1 MTKSVRTAI
10 LQAGKEFQTFRR
22 FLGLLFLLIATPPD
36 LYSAERLRIA
46 VSNYNLSSLSMGVA
60 HSRGFFKEE
69 GFDSEVIRMNPNVA
83 TTAAVTG
90 DVDFSALIGSLIG
103 AAIKGAPLK
112 LVACSQDRTPIVFVA
127 KPSIKSIQELRG
139 KTIGIPSYGS
149 TPDVVG
155 RMVLKHFGVD
165 PEKAIGLPTDASR
178 LAALKEG
185 MVDAII
191 VAPPIDYEGKKL
203 GFNVLARAGDIFTFP
218 YNGLGTNTRKI
229 KERPDQVKRAIRALI
244 KANNY
249 IRKNRDGTIRVLIDW
264 TKTKPELASASYDSS
279 WEFFSHDANIPE
291 DGLRV
296 VIDGF
301 RNSLGITR
309 PILASE
315 IVDDSFL
322 REAQRELG
330 VAK

>member
-1 MTKSVRTAI
+1 MIALKI
-10 LQAGKEFQTFRR
+10 LAMP
-22 FLGLLFLLIATPPD
+22 LLLVMLPADLL
-36 LYSAERLRIA
+36 SAERLRVA

-127 KPSIKSIQELRG
+127 RPSIKSVKELRG

-165 PEKAIGLPTDASR
+165 PDKGDQSDRSAHRCGPAGRPQGRDGRCHRGRAADRLRGQEIGLQRVGARRRYFYVSLQRPGNEPAQDQR
-178 LAALKEG
+178 
-185 MVDAII
+185 
-191 VAPPIDYEGKKL
+191 APRPSESEP
-203 GFNVLARAGDIFTFP
+203 FAR
-218 YNGLGTNTRKI
+218 
-229 KERPDQVKRAIRALI
+229 
-244 KANNY
+244 
-249 IRKNRDGTIRVLIDW
+249 
-264 TKTKPELASASYDSS
+264 
-279 WEFFSHDANIPE
+279 
-291 DGLRV
+291 
-296 VIDGF
+296 
-301 RNSLGITR
+301 
-309 PILASE
+309 
-315 IVDDSFL
+315 
-322 REAQRELG
+322 
-330 VAK
+330 

>member
-1 MTKSVRTAI
+1 M
-10 LQAGKEFQTFRR
+10 LQLHKRVHATLTYQIFG
-22 FLGLLFLLIATPPD
+22 FLFFLVFLPKD
-36 LYSAERLRIA
+36 LQSAERLRIA

-69 GFDSEVIRMNPNVA
+69 GFDAEVIRMNPNIA
-83 TTAAVTG
+83 TTAAITG

-112 LVACSQDRTPIVFVA
+112 LVACSQDRTPIVFVSRPDIRSV
-127 KPSIKSIQELRG
+127 KELRG
-139 KTIGIPSYGS
+139 KIIGIPSFGS

-155 RMVLKHFGVD
+155 RMVLRHFGVD
-165 PEKAIGLPTDASR
+165 PEKEIKAIGLPTDVAR

-185 MVDAII
+185 IVDAIV

-203 GFNVLARAGDIFTFP
+203 GFNVLVRAGDIFTFP
-218 YNGLGTNTRKI
+218 YNGLGTNTKKI
-229 KERPDQVKRAIRALI
+229 KERPDQIKRAIRALI

-249 IRKNRDGTIRVLIDW
+249 IRKDRDGTIRVLIEW
-264 TKTKPELASASYDSS
+264 TRTKPELAAASYDSA
-279 WEFFSHDANIPE
+279 WEFFSPDANIPE

-309 PILASE
+309 PIPISE
-315 IVDDSFL
+315 IVEDSFL
-322 REAQRELG
+322 RAAQKELG

>member
-1 MTKSVRTAI
+1 M
-10 LQAGKEFQTFRR
+10 
-22 FLGLLFLLIATPPD
+22 
-36 LYSAERLRIA
+36 
-46 VSNYNLSSLSMGVA
+46 
-60 HSRGFFKEE
+60 
-69 GFDSEVIRMNPNVA
+69 IRMNPNVA

-127 KPSIKSIQELRG
+127 RPSIKSVKELRG

-165 PEKAIGLPTDASR
+165 PEKEIKAIGLPTDAAR

-185 MVDAII
+185 MVDAIV

-218 YNGLGTNTRKI
+218 YNGLGTNMRKI

-249 IRKNRDGTIRVLIDW
+249 IRKNRDGTIRVLVDW
-264 TKTKPELASASYDSS
+264 AKTKPELAAASYDSS

-309 PILASE
+309 PIPTSE
-315 IVDDSFL
+315 IVEDTFL

>member
-1 MTKSVRTAI
+1 MISLKILAI
-10 LQAGKEFQTFRR
+10 P
-22 FLGLLFLLIATPPD
+22 LLLVMLPTDLL
-36 LYSAERLRIA
+36 SADRLRIA

-60 HSRGFFKEE
+60 HSRGLFKEE

-112 LVACSQDRTPIVFVA
+112 LVACSQDRTPIVFVVR
-127 KPSIKSIQELRG
+127 PTIKSVNELRG

-165 PEKAIGLPTDASR
+165 PEKEIKAIGLPTDSAR

-185 MVDAII
+185 MVDAIV

-203 GFNVLARAGDIFTFP
+203 GFNVLVRAGDIFTFP
-218 YNGLGTNTRKI
+218 YNGLGTNMRKI

-264 TKTKPELASASYDSS
+264 AKTKPELAAASYDSS

-301 RNSLGITR
+301 RNSLGIARTI
-309 PILASE
+309 PASE
-315 IVDDSFL
+315 IVEDSFL

-330 VAK
+330 VAR

>member
-1 MTKSVRTAI
+1 MLL
-10 LQAGKEFQTFRR
+10 LQAMAV
-22 FLGLLFLLIATPPD
+22 LLLI
-36 LYSAERLRIA
+36 LAEPGNLLGADRLRIA

-60 HSRGFFKEE
+60 HTRGFFKEE

-112 LVACSQDRTPIVFVA
+112 LVACSQDRTPIVFLA
-127 KPSIKSIQELRG
+127 RPAIKSVNDLKG
-139 KTIGIPSYGS
+139 KTIGIPSHGS

-165 PEKAIGLPTDASR
+165 PEKEIKAIALPTDSAR
-178 LAALKEG
+178 LAALKEN
-185 MVDAII
+185 MVDAIV

-203 GFNVLARAGDIFTFP
+203 GFNVLVRAGDIFTFP
-218 YNGLGTNTRKI
+218 YNGLGTNIRTI

-249 IRKNRDGTIRVLIDW
+249 IRKNRDGTTRVLIDW
-264 TKTKPELASASYDSS
+264 AKTKPELAAASYDSS
-279 WEFFSHDANIPE
+279 WEYFSHDANIPE

-301 RNSLGITR
+301 RSSLGITR
-309 PILASE
+309 PIPISE
-315 IVDDSFL
+315 IVEDSFL

>member
-1 MTKSVRTAI
+1 MRQDHGKS
-10 LQAGKEFQTFRR
+10 RR
-22 FLGLLFLLIATPPD
+22 SQIYRKFLLLLAWMVLPAD
-36 LYSAERLRIA
+36 VYGAERLRIA

-69 GFDSEVIRMNPNVA
+69 GFDAEVIRMNPNIA

-90 DVDFSALIGSLIG
+90 DVDFSALVGSLIG
-103 AAIKGAPLK
+103 AAIKGAPLR

-127 KPSIKSIQELRG
+127 KPEIKSVKDLRG
-139 KTIGIPSYGS
+139 KTIGIPSFGS

-165 PEKAIGLPTDASR
+165 PEKEIKAVSLPTDSAR

-185 MVDAII
+185 IVDAIV
-191 VAPPIDYEGKKL
+191 VAPPIDYQAKKL
-203 GFNVLARAGDIFTFP
+203 GFNVLVRAGDIFTFP
-218 YNGLGTNTRKI
+218 YNGLGTNTKKI
-229 KERPDQVKRAIRALI
+229 KERPDQIKRAIRALI

-249 IRKNRDGTIRVLIDW
+249 IRKNREGTVRVLIDW
-264 TKTKPELASASYDSS
+264 AKTKPELAAASYDSA
-279 WEFFSHDANIPE
+279 WEFFSPSANIPE

-301 RNSLGITR
+301 RNSLGIAR
-309 PILASE
+309 AISISE
-315 IVDDSFL
+315 IVDDRFL
-322 REAQRELG
+322 RDAQRELG
-330 VAK
+330 VGK